1 MRLTPAVRHIFYR
14 ATSAHTRIRLTMNSQ
29 LKTTTQDH
37 QQGPDSAPY
46 TLLEYGDYQC
56 PSCKQVLSLIK
67 ELEKHFGDKLK
78 FIFRNFP
85 LEQHE
90 FAEMAAETAEF
101 AAEHGKFW
109 EMHDLLYKH
118 QDDFSEELFP
128 KLASQLGL
136 DPAALTKALD
146 SGKYAAKVQADLTSG
161 EKAGVQATP
170 TLYVNGTQTEA
181 FDFESLVAEIER

>member
-1 MRLTPAVRHIFYR
+1 MK
-14 ATSAHTRIRLTMNSQ
+14 NQ
-29 LKTTTQDH
+29 LKTTPQDH
-37 QQGPDSAPY
+37 RQGPASAPY

-56 PSCKQVLSLIK
+56 PSCKQVLPLIK
-67 ELEKHFGDKLK
+67 KLEIHFGDKLQ

-109 EMHDLLYKH
+109 EMHDLLYKQ
-118 QDDFSEELFP
+118 QDHFSEELFP

-136 DPAALTKALD
+136 DPAALAEALD
-146 SGKYAAKVQADLTSG
+146 SSKYAGKVQADITSG
-161 EKAGVQATP
+161 EEAGVQATP
-170 TLYVNGTQTEA
+170 TFYVNGAQTEA
-181 FDFESLVAEIER
+181 FDFDSLVAEIEQ